1 MQILLP
7 EESERALSRFL
18 LCNLPPRLFLPGKP
32 VLLFAEKGALP
43 PRPLTGGILIA
54 DAEARLSPALKGM
67 LTLTCG
73 PSPKDTFTFSGRGEE
88 EAAVALM
95 RTIPLPGG
103 AAEPMEVP
111 IFFPAGTEDFLLLAA
126 TAALVL
132 SDVLE
137 EKNQRKFIRFDAP

>member
-7 EESERALSRFL
+7 EENKRALARFL
-18 LCNLPPRLFLPGKP
+18 LRNLPPRLFLPGKP

-43 PRPLTGGILIA
+43 PKPLTGGILIA
-54 DAEARLSPALKGM
+54 DAEARLSPALRGM

-73 PSPKDTFTFSGRGEE
+73 PSPKDTFTFSGRDEE

-103 AAEPMEVP
+103 TAEPMEVP
-111 IFFPAGTEDFLLLAA
+111 VFFPAGTEDFHLLAA
-126 TAALVL
+126 TAALML
-132 SDVLE
+132 SDALE
-137 EKNQRKFIRFDAP
+137 GKGQREFIRFCAP

>member
-7 EESERALSRFL
+7 EESEGALARFL
-18 LCNLPPRLFLPGKP
+18 LRNLPPRLFLPGKP
-32 VLLFAEKGALP
+32 PFLFAEKGAPP

-54 DAEARLSPALKGM
+54 DAEARLSPALRGM

-73 PSPKDTFTFSGRGEE
+73 SSPKDTFTFSGRGEE

-95 RTIPLPGG
+95 RSVPLPGG

-111 IFFPAGTEDFLLLAA
+111 IFFPSGTEPFLLLAA

-132 SDVLE
+132 SDALE
-137 EKNQRKFIRFDAP
+137 GRSQREFIRFDAP